1 MEDYYCLGIDLG
13 TTKSSVG
20 ICINGKIEII
30 PDKETRNK
38 FIPSVVSF
46 TENDILIGESAKNNI
61 EKNYKN
67 TIYNIMIL
75 IGKKFDDPEIQKEI
89 KLLPYKVIKGE
100 NNKLKIEV
108 EYKKKIKTFFP
119 EEILAFILSKL
130 KRNVKEY
137 LGKEINDTVISCPN
151 YFNYIQKEAIR
162 LACTIAGLNLI
173 RNINGTNAFAISYYY
188 NNIIQEEKNVLIF
201 HLGAGFFDVG
211 IMTIDNSLSILIE
224 VKSICGDS
232 YLGGE
237 YFDNRL
243 LEYCINKFK
252 EENGIDISNN
262 KKALLRL
269 KLSCE
274 KAKINLS
281 KMEITTIALDDLINE
296 EDFYITITRSEFE
309 GLCKKDFD
317 KLIPIIEECLNNINF
332 TKYNIDDIFLIG
344 ESTHI
349 PKIKQIVK
357 DYFEKD
363 VNKTYSLE
371 SETIGATIQSA
382 ISNNLDENFLHI
394 VLLEVIPFS
403 LGIELDNGEM
413 DVIISKNTTVPC
425 ECIKSYEFEIKNKNK
440 IIIKAYEGEKRL
452 AKENIFL
459 GIIEIANIVPNQ
471 GKKIRI
477 DVKFLLDIN
486 GSLILQFYDSNGGQ
500 INNLKI
506 KMDYEMD
513 EDIIDKLIYK
523 AKEIEEDDKRY
534 VEKMK
539 IKNELLS
546 IVMILINNKN
556 KNIKK
561 QAEETLIWIK
571 SNPDASKKEY
581 ENKLTL
587 IKTNK

>member
-1 MEDYYCLGIDLG
+1 M
-13 TTKSSVG
+13 
-20 ICINGKIEII
+20 
-30 PDKETRNK
+30 
-38 FIPSVVSF
+38 
-46 TENDILIGESAKNNI
+46 
-61 EKNYKN
+61 
-67 TIYNIMIL
+67 
-75 IGKKFDDPEIQKEI
+75 
-89 KLLPYKVIKGE
+89 
-100 NNKLKIEV
+100 
-108 EYKKKIKTFFP
+108 
-119 EEILAFILSKL
+119 
-130 KRNVKEY
+130 
-137 LGKEINDTVISCPN
+137 
-151 YFNYIQKEAIR
+151 
-162 LACTIAGLNLI
+162 ACKIAGLNLI
-173 RNINGTNAFAISYYY
+173 RIIKGTNAFAISYSNY
-188 NNIIQEEKNVLIF
+188 NIIQEEKNVLIF
-201 HLGAGFFDVG
+201 HLGAGFFDVS
-211 IMTIDNSLSILIE
+211 IITIVNNLVD
-224 VKSICGDS
+224 VKSICGDN

-317 KLIPIIEECLNNINF
+317 KLISIIEECLNNINF

-357 DYFEKD
+357 DYFEKE

-371 SETIGATIQSA
+371 SETIGATLQSA
-382 ISNNLDENFLHI
+382 ISNNLDVDI
-394 VLLEVIPFS
+394 VIILLDVIPFS

-413 DVIISKNTTVPC
+413 DVILSKNTIIPH

-459 GIIEIANIVPNQ
+459 GIIEITNIVPNQ

-477 DVKFLLDIN
+477 DVNFSLDIN
-486 GSLILQFYDSNGGQ
+486 GTLILQFYDSNGGK

-513 EDIIDKLIYK
+513 KDIIDKLIYK

>member
-1 MEDYYCLGIDLG
+1 MA
-13 TTKSSVG
+13 
-20 ICINGKIEII
+20 CI
-30 PDKETRNK
+30 
-38 FIPSVVSF
+38 
-46 TENDILIGESAKNNI
+46 
-61 EKNYKN
+61 
-67 TIYNIMIL
+67 
-75 IGKKFDDPEIQKEI
+75 
-89 KLLPYKVIKGE
+89 
-100 NNKLKIEV
+100 
-108 EYKKKIKTFFP
+108 
-119 EEILAFILSKL
+119 
-130 KRNVKEY
+130 
-137 LGKEINDTVISCPN
+137 
-151 YFNYIQKEAIR
+151 
-162 LACTIAGLNLI
+162 IAGLNLI
-173 RNINGTNAFAISYYY
+173 RIIKGTNAFAMSYYY

-201 HLGAGFFDVG
+201 HLGGGFFDVS
-211 IMTIDNSLSILIE
+211 IMTIDNYRSILIE

-309 GLCKKDFD
+309 ELCKKDFD
-317 KLIPIIEECLNNINF
+317 KLISIIEECLNNINF

-357 DYFEKD
+357 DYFEKE

-371 SETIGATIQSA
+371 SETIGATIQGA
-382 ISNNLDENFLHI
+382 ISNNLDEIFTNI
-394 VLLEVIPFS
+394 VLLQVIPFS

-413 DVIISKNTTVPC
+413 DVIISKNTTIPH

-477 DVKFLLDIN
+477 DVNFSLDIN
-486 GSLILQFYDSNGGQ
+486 GTLILQFYDSNGGK

-513 EDIIDKLIYK
+513 KDIIDKLIYK

-571 SNPDASKKEY
+571 SNSDASKKEY

>member
-1 MEDYYCLGIDLG
+1 M
-13 TTKSSVG
+13 
-20 ICINGKIEII
+20 
-30 PDKETRNK
+30 
-38 FIPSVVSF
+38 
-46 TENDILIGESAKNNI
+46 
-61 EKNYKN
+61 
-67 TIYNIMIL
+67 
-75 IGKKFDDPEIQKEI
+75 
-89 KLLPYKVIKGE
+89 
-100 NNKLKIEV
+100 
-108 EYKKKIKTFFP
+108 
-119 EEILAFILSKL
+119 
-130 KRNVKEY
+130 
-137 LGKEINDTVISCPN
+137 
-151 YFNYIQKEAIR
+151 
-162 LACTIAGLNLI
+162 ACTIAGLNLI
-173 RNINGTNAFAISYYY
+173 RIINGTNAFAISYYY

-211 IMTIDNSLSILIE
+211 IMTIDNSLSITID
-224 VKSICGDS
+224 VRSICSDN

-309 GLCKKDFD
+309 ELCKKDFD
-317 KLIPIIEECLNNINF
+317 KLISIIEECLNNINF

-357 DYFEKD
+357 DYFEKE

-371 SETIGATIQSA
+371 SETIGATIQGA
-382 ISNNLDENFLHI
+382 ISNNLDEIFTNI
-394 VLLEVIPFS
+394 VLLQVIPFS

-452 AKENIFL
+452 AKENIL
-459 GIIEIANIVPNQ
+459 LHTIEITNIVPNQ

-477 DVKFLLDIN
+477 DVNFSLDIN
-486 GSLILQFYDSNGGQ
+486 GALLLQFYDSNGGK

-506 KMDYEMD
+506 KIDYEMD
-513 EDIIDKLIYK
+513 KDIIDKLIYK

>member
-1 MEDYYCLGIDLG
+1 M
-13 TTKSSVG
+13 
-20 ICINGKIEII
+20 
-30 PDKETRNK
+30 
-38 FIPSVVSF
+38 
-46 TENDILIGESAKNNI
+46 
-61 EKNYKN
+61 
-67 TIYNIMIL
+67 
-75 IGKKFDDPEIQKEI
+75 
-89 KLLPYKVIKGE
+89 
-100 NNKLKIEV
+100 
-108 EYKKKIKTFFP
+108 
-119 EEILAFILSKL
+119 
-130 KRNVKEY
+130 
-137 LGKEINDTVISCPN
+137 
-151 YFNYIQKEAIR
+151 
-162 LACTIAGLNLI
+162 ACKIAGLNLI
-173 RNINGTNAFAISYYY
+173 RIIKGTNAFAISYYY

-201 HLGAGFFDVG
+201 HLGAGFFDVS
-211 IMTIDNSLSILIE
+211 IITIVNNLVD
-224 VKSICGDS
+224 VKSICGDN

-317 KLIPIIEECLNNINF
+317 KLISIIEECLNNINF

-357 DYFEKD
+357 DYFEKE

-371 SETIGATIQSA
+371 SETIGATIQGA
-382 ISNNLDENFLHI
+382 ISNNLHENLINI
-394 VLLEVIPFS
+394 VLLDVIPFS

-413 DVIISKNTTVPC
+413 DVILSKNTIIPH

-459 GIIEIANIVPNQ
+459 GIIEITNIVPNQ

-477 DVKFLLDIN
+477 DVNFSLDIN
-486 GSLILQFYDSNGGQ
+486 GTLILQFYDSNGGK

-513 EDIIDKLIYK
+513 KDIIDKLIYK

>member
-1 MEDYYCLGIDLG
+1 
-13 TTKSSVG
+13 
-20 ICINGKIEII
+20 
-30 PDKETRNK
+30 
-38 FIPSVVSF
+38 
-46 TENDILIGESAKNNI
+46 
-61 EKNYKN
+61 
-67 TIYNIMIL
+67 
-75 IGKKFDDPEIQKEI
+75 
-89 KLLPYKVIKGE
+89 
-100 NNKLKIEV
+100 
-108 EYKKKIKTFFP
+108 
-119 EEILAFILSKL
+119 
-130 KRNVKEY
+130 
-137 LGKEINDTVISCPN
+137 
-151 YFNYIQKEAIR
+151 
-162 LACTIAGLNLI
+162 
-173 RNINGTNAFAISYYY
+173 
-188 NNIIQEEKNVLIF
+188 
-201 HLGAGFFDVG
+201 
-211 IMTIDNSLSILIE
+211 
-224 VKSICGDS
+224 
-232 YLGGE
+232 
-237 YFDNRL
+237 
-243 LEYCINKFK
+243 
-252 EENGIDISNN
+252 
-262 KKALLRL
+262 
-269 KLSCE
+269 
-274 KAKINLS
+274 
-281 KMEITTIALDDLINE
+281 MEITTIAWDDLINE

-309 GLCKKDFD
+309 ELCKKDFD

-357 DYFEKD
+357 DYFEKE

-371 SETIGATIQSA
+371 SETIGATIQGA
-382 ISNNLDENFLHI
+382 ISNNLDEIFTNI
-394 VLLEVIPFS
+394 VLLDVIPFS

-413 DVIISKNTTVPC
+413 DVILSKNTIIPC

-471 GKKIRI
+471 GTKIRI
-477 DVKFLLDIN
+477 DVNF
-486 GSLILQFYDSNGGQ
+486 ILNCVGVLTLKFYDSNGGQ

-513 EDIIDKLIYK
+513 KDIIDKLIYK

-546 IVMILINNKN
+546 IVMILINNEN

>member
-1 MEDYYCLGIDLG
+1 M
-13 TTKSSVG
+13 
-20 ICINGKIEII
+20 
-30 PDKETRNK
+30 
-38 FIPSVVSF
+38 
-46 TENDILIGESAKNNI
+46 
-61 EKNYKN
+61 
-67 TIYNIMIL
+67 
-75 IGKKFDDPEIQKEI
+75 
-89 KLLPYKVIKGE
+89 
-100 NNKLKIEV
+100 
-108 EYKKKIKTFFP
+108 
-119 EEILAFILSKL
+119 
-130 KRNVKEY
+130 
-137 LGKEINDTVISCPN
+137 
-151 YFNYIQKEAIR
+151 
-162 LACTIAGLNLI
+162 ACKIAGLNLI
-173 RNINGTNAFAISYYY
+173 RIIKGTNAFAMSYYN

-211 IMTIDNSLSILIE
+211 IMTIDKGHSVTIDVS
-224 VKSICGDS
+224 SICSDN

-309 GLCKKDFD
+309 ELCKKDFD

-357 DYFEKD
+357 DYFEKE

-371 SETIGATIQSA
+371 SETIGATIQGA
-382 ISNNLDENFLHI
+382 ISYNLDENFFINI

-413 DVIISKNTTVPC
+413 DVILSKNTIIPH

-477 DVKFLLDIN
+477 DVKFDLNIN
-486 GSLILQFYDSNGGQ
+486 GKLGLEFYDSNGGK

-513 EDIIDKLIYK
+513 IDTIYKLIYK

-587 IKTNK
+587 IKTKK